1 MKRLTLIAAIVLV
14 AQVVMAGGILTN
26 SNQSAQFVRMLSR
39 NASTQIDAVYF
50 NPAGV
55 MMMENGFHIAVHNQ
69 SLFQTRTITT
79 EATLNRKEFIGDVS
93 APAFPTAFAVYKM
106 DKFAFSLGFG
116 PNGGGGSANY
126 KNGLPSFEKQVA
138 VLPGSLTAAGVP
150 TSAYSA
156 NINFDGQSVYWGIQ
170 LNGSY
175 KVSDIFSVSAGVR
188 VLLAT
193 NTYTGTMGDIKINPN
208 QPAFGA
214 AYNGSSMVSAPQ
226 FFTDAANVITGWK
239 NGADAFKAGLTPI
252 VSGGGGTVLLANG
265 TTVGLTSTQIAQ
277 IQGLL
282 GAAGLTPA
290 QIGAINIQTAQAT
303 LTAASPA
310 FATKAATMTAYSV
323 ATGNKEVDTKQ
334 TGKGYTPV
342 IGINITPIENMQ
354 IGLRYEFKTALKLTN
369 ATKVDGTGLFPDG
382 QKTSSDIPAI
392 LSAGVDYRFGKKMNA
407 QLSYTNYFDKGV
419 DWGYNINKDSQ
430 GNPVKRTIDH
440 NLWEI
445 ALGLQYDISEK
456 FAVSVGGSKSQ
467 TGVSEQYQSD
477 FSYSNSSMTGA
488 FGFQWKLNKALTLDA
503 GMLYTVYDDAKKSF
517 GTYSE
522 TYDKVNSGFAIGL
535 SYSIF

>member
-1 MKRLTLIAAIVLV
+1 MKKLSLIAAILMV
-14 AQVVMAGGILTN
+14 AQFVFAGGILTN

-55 MMMENGFHIAVHNQ
+55 MMMENGFHIAIHNQ
-69 SLFQTRTITT
+69 SIFQTRTITT
-79 EATLNRKEFIGDVS
+79 EAALNNKEFIGDVS

-106 DKFAFSLGFG
+106 DKLAFSLGVG

-126 KNGLPSFEKQVA
+126 KTGLPSFEKQVA
-138 VLPGSLTAAGVP
+138 VLPGSLTAAGIP
-150 TSAYSA
+150 TSMYSA
-156 NINFDGQSVYWGIQ
+156 NINFDGQSVFWGIQ

-175 KVSDIFSVSAGVR
+175 KINDILSVSAGVR
-188 VLLAT
+188 VLLAS
-193 NTYTGTMGDIKINPN
+193 NSYTGVMGDIKINPN

-214 AYNGSSMVSAPQ
+214 AYNGSSLVSAPQ
-226 FFTDAANVITGWK
+226 FFTDAAAVIAGWK
-239 NGADAFKAGLTPI
+239 NGADAFKAGLQPI
-252 VSGGGGTVLLANG
+252 VTGGGGSVLLANG
-265 TTVGLTSTQIAQ
+265 TTVGLSSTQIAQ

-310 FATKAATMTAYSV
+310 FAAKSATMTAYAA
-323 ATGNKEVDTKQ
+323 ATSNKEVDAQQ
-334 TGKGYTPV
+334 TGTGYTPV

-354 IGLRYEFKTALKLTN
+354 IGLRYEFETALTLTN
-369 ATKVDGTGLFPDG
+369 ETKVDGTGLFPDG
-382 QKTSSDIPAI
+382 QKSHSDIPAI
-392 LSAGVDYRFGKKMNA
+392 LSAGVDYKFGKKMSA

-419 DWGYNINKDSQ
+419 DWGNNIYGQ
-430 GNPVKRTIDH
+430 QRTIDH
-440 NLWEI
+440 NLWEV
-445 ALGLQYDISEK
+445 ALGLQYDISDK
-456 FAVSVGGSKSQ
+456 FAVSVGGMNST

-477 FSYSNSSMTGA
+477 FSYSNSSSTGGL
-488 FGFQWKLNKALTLDA
+488 GFQWKINKALTLDA
-503 GMLYTVYDDAKKSF
+503 GAMYTVYKDSNKTF
-517 GTYSE
+517 GTAPSTYSE
-522 TYDKVNSGFAIGL
+522 TYDKENYGFAIGI